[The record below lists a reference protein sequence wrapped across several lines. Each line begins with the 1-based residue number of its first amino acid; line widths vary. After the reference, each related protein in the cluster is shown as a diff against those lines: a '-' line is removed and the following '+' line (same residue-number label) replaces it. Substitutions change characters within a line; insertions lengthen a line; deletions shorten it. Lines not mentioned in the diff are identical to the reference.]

1 MTIPNKAKSCTNIT
15 NILRVAAIIGSSM
28 GWADSAYAETTS
40 DLKVSSSV
48 GFDSNPFLGQNGNT
62 EVASF
67 RLELVPTVKKSDGV
81 SEFTLSARA
90 EHVEYS
96 RRYDSA
102 QNLGA
107 QLSARTQVNERL
119 EVSTQLTAASV
130 VSTADNIGQQIGFE
144 PNDPQAPISPVA
156 NDITLI
162 GSQQRR
168 TSFGAQTTIQYRSG
182 EYDQFRLSSNFDIQ
196 RYGDQSGLGNSNFVS
211 HNLSYLRQMN
221 ENLSLGGAV
230 EVSAGDFKYIQFGDS
245 RTISPQFVI
254 NARLSSRL
262 NVAGSFGATFTRV
275 DLPTGQLNST
285 GFSGN
290 GTLCYKGSKTGF
302 CLNGQRQLVPSAL
315 GGLRTQTS
323 IGTSYSRRL
332 STKDTIQAGASVS
345 RASAPLAG
353 GFEKFNSVRIYGNYQ
368 RRLTERLSLTG
379 STSYTN
385 SKQRLNTNNQNFQA
399 LLGISYKFG
408 QSR

>member
-1 MTIPNKAKSCTNIT
+1 MKALDRPTPDIYLQTVLSF
-15 NILRVAAIIGSSM
+15 AAIVGSHVCGVST
-28 GWADSAYAETTS
+28 ASAETTS
-40 DLKVSSSV
+40 DIRLSSSA
-48 GFDSNPFLGQNGNT
+48 GFDSNPFFGQNGNT

-67 RLELVPTVKKSDGV
+67 RLEMVPTIKNDDGI

-96 RRYDSA
+96 RQYNSA

-107 QLSARTQVNERL
+107 QLNARTRINERL
-119 EVSTQLTAASV
+119 EVIVNFSAASV
-130 VSTADNIGQQIGFE
+130 ISTTDNTGQQIGFE
-144 PNDPQAPISPVA
+144 SADLQATLPIVE

-162 GSQQRR
+162 GTQQRR
-168 TSFGAQTTIQYRSG
+168 TNYSGQTLIQYRSG
-182 EYDQFRLSSNFDIQ
+182 EYDRLKLSSSFDIR
-196 RYGDQSGLGNSNFVS
+196 RYADNSGLGNSDFVA
-211 HNLSYLRQMN
+211 HNLSYARQMD

-230 EVSAGDFKYIQFGDS
+230 EVSAGDFQYTQYGDS

-254 NARLSSRL
+254 NARLNSRI
-262 NVAGSFGATFTRV
+262 NVAGSFGVTFTRV
-275 DLPTGQLNST
+275 NLPTGQLNST
-285 GFSGN
+285 GFSGS
-290 GTLCYKGSKTGF
+290 GTFCYKDSKSGF

-332 STKDTIQAGASVS
+332 SSKDTIQAGASIS

-353 GFEKFNSVRIYGNYQ
+353 GLEQFDSVRVYANYQ

-379 STSYTN
+379 STSYTDSTQQLTT
-385 SKQRLNTNNQNFQA
+385 SKSNLQV
-399 LLGISYKFG
+399 LLGFSYRFG
-408 QSR
+408 RIR